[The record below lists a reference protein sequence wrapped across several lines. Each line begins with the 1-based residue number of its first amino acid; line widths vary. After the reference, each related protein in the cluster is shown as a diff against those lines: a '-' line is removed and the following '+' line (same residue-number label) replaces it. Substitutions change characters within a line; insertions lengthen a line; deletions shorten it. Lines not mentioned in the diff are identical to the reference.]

1 MPPKGATKMRRCE
14 ACDCSFPVS
23 SFQQH
28 QSGKQHLQN
37 VAPNGN
43 PVPGAPREPSPSP
56 SHSAWSNLRSTPPQ
70 ATSPPSVGHPPVR
83 AADPRVAVSHENG
96 LDFFV
101 EGTGPATHP
110 TFSSINHTLSIE
122 ITSVRSALSV
132 ESVTL
137 SPPSGSWYEIFGDF
151 L

>member
-1 MPPKGATKMRRCE
+1 MSQKSATKMRCD
-14 ACDCSFPVS
+14 ACDCFFPVGS
-23 SFQQH
+23 LRQH

-37 VAPNGN
+37 VAPNGH
-43 PVPGAPREPSPSP
+43 PVPRAPRQPSPSP
-56 SHSAWSNLRSTPPQ
+56 SHSAWSNLQSPPPQ

-83 AADPRVAVSHENG
+83 AANPRVTVSHEGG

-101 EGTGPATHP
+101 EGTGSATHP
-110 TFSSINHTLSIE
+110 AFSSINHTLLID
-122 ITSVRSALSV
+122 IPGVRSALSV

-137 SPPSGSWYEIFGDF
+137 SPPSGSWYETFGDF